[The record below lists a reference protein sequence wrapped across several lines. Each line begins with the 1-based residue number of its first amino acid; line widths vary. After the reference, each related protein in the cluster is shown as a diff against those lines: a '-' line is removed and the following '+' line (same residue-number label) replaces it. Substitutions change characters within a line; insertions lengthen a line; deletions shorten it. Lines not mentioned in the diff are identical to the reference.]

1 MVYMSECGQREPC
14 NWRSEDNL
22 LGVGSLLQSKDRGWT
37 QVVRLSKQTLPS
49 IEPSC
54 KDTNNFLDA
63 FCMYVL
69 TLPYRHF
76 IN

>member
-1 MVYMSECGQREPC
+1 MWAQGTMAYM
-14 NWRSEDNL
+14 WRSEDNL
-22 LGVGSLLQSKDRGWT
+22 PGVGSLLQPKDRGWT

-54 KDTNNFLDA
+54 KDTNNFLEA
-63 FCMYVL
+63 FFMYVL
-69 TLPYRHF
+69 KLPYRHF